1 MSVIAYEYS
10 EFEGVYNQM
19 VKVPELQKIVM
30 NNDYV
35 KRYNSRQMPVSM
47 KYKYEDALGRLFW
60 YMYVANRVAYSL
72 QYQRNEDIFTPEVT
86 AEKYTL
92 DEAKQK
98 FGSFMYNIY
107 TNNGTVFL
115 SEDWLGLAED
125 IKKFIH
131 PKDFAKGGEVK
142 FDEDYYG
149 YSAKVPYLNETYLVE
164 FGKNPNPPYDSV
176 NISDRS
182 FRIVDKNSSTAK
194 NIYNKMLKEK
204 AKQKPFNNAFAD
216 GGTLPTPFGQAG
228 LVGETGAMNEIDLF
242 AMGGGL
248 PQGVQQY
255 YGQTY
260 NPAYPTPHGYAKGGK
275 TQGGKFADGGRV
287 ANYKN
292 SVELYYND
300 GRKDSTSGVSTKHD
314 KFLLVSENRLD
325 EIKSKDNYYNGF
337 WQYPNKDIPPVPVL
351 VLQKNE
357 RSNDLY
363 AVPLRNYE
371 AKDIMEFGGNYVG
384 EYFLGAIGL
393 FDRRN
398 LSGRDA
404 DDISSYNQGTPRYAK
419 GGKTQGYNDKLDESL
434 GNTKG
439 KRSTK
444 EQNYKD
450 RRNESEAMEKKE
462 GQRKYARVKTMDKN
476 RRKRKTPMT
485 LAKEIRKEGEK
496 WVDAVK
502 RASKMMKNK

>member
-1 MSVIAYEYS
+1 MADWIQNVDKEMEKKGTVGAFTKQATDAGMSVQDFAKKVKDNPTDFSERTRERAQFALNMQQIA
-10 EFEGVYNQM
+10 N
-19 VKVPELQKIVM
+19 
-30 NNDYV
+30 
-35 KRYNSRQMPVSM
+35 
-47 KYKYEDALGRLFW
+47 
-60 YMYVANRVAYSL
+60 
-72 QYQRNEDIFTPEVT
+72 
-86 AEKYTL
+86 
-92 DEAKQK
+92 
-98 FGSFMYNIY
+98 
-107 TNNGTVFL
+107 
-115 SEDWLGLAED
+115 
-125 IKKFIH
+125 KK
-131 PKDFAKGGEVK
+131 KMAKGGEVEGGAFDLSLRDKSAMYKYLDKGDFTEEK
-142 FDEDYYG
+142 FM
-149 YSAKVPYLNETYLVE
+149 KM
-164 FGKNPNPPYDSV
+164 FGKNEPQ
-176 NISDRS
+176 
-182 FRIVDKNSSTAK
+182 TADI
-194 NIYNKMLKEK
+194 IYHWAESRGLNTPQSKRLHK
-204 AKQKPFNNAFAD
+204 ASMKQ
-216 GGTLPTPFGQAG
+216 
-228 LVGETGAMNEIDLF
+228 M
-242 AMGGGL
+242 
-248 PQGVQQY
+248 
-255 YGQTY
+255 
-260 NPAYPTPHGYAKGGK
+260 GYAKGGK